1 MIRSIKFHRGLCI
14 RGVEEGISKQELK
27 IVGEEG
33 GTRGLQSVRRERGRE
48 GEREGKKIF
57 IRLRMLILLSLCSLL
72 SINTPRSGEP
82 RRSEWKTRISH
93 SVFCLEYKRDSLTEE
108 FSINVSRPG
117 DVSE

>member
-33 GTRGLQSVRRERGRE
+33 GTRGLQSVRRER
-48 GEREGKKIF
+48 EGKKNF
-57 IRLRMLILLSLCSLL
+57 IRLRLLILLSLCSLL
-72 SINTPRSGEP
+72 SINTPQSGEP
-82 RRSEWKTRISH
+82 RRGEWKTRISH